1 MLSAFSFKISFNCV
15 SQILSSFNNWKV
27 LQKLH
32 SCLRSICCKVVKVC
46 SGRAFSHIFISLLF
60 LFIDV
65 FSSLLIR
72 FPFFSELCS
81 SFESGSEDNTSF
93 EKTPLSFHSMN
104 ISNNENHR
112 YKSPECCLFTN
123 KLTQSSE
130 LDSSILDRFG
140 GNPFSQSNGSD
151 ALSILNTPENSSL
164 SMVKMFDG
172 LSLDD
177 GQFPSATK
185 IKEYKS
191 VLSEAND
198 AYIHFLTCQFLL
210 DSYKVVKRNISP
222 ELASKV
228 EEAVTGSVVGKLSV
242 LKSKKGEVYNLLG
255 LEKDQICISTKGTL
269 SSSEK
274 MLLNKEVAAVVKSNV
289 QLLSSQQKTLR
300 GKMQTNLKFY
310 DTLLFV
316 SIQFNWLQTLWSQL
330 NYNFKL
336 IN

>member
-1 MLSAFSFKISFNCV
+1 MK
-15 SQILSSFNNWKV
+15 
-27 LQKLH
+27 
-32 SCLRSICCKVVKVC
+32 
-46 SGRAFSHIFISLLF
+46 
-60 LFIDV
+60 
-65 FSSLLIR
+65 
-72 FPFFSELCS
+72 
-81 SFESGSEDNTSF
+81 
-93 EKTPLSFHSMN
+93 N
-104 ISNNENHR
+104 ISNNENRR
-112 YKSPECCLFTN
+112 YKSPECCLFTD

-140 GNPFSQSNGSD
+140 DNPFSQSNGSD
-151 ALSILNTPENSSL
+151 AVSILNTPENSSL

-177 GQFPSATK
+177 GQFPSTSK
-185 IKEYKS
+185 IKEYKL

-198 AYIHFLTCQFLL
+198 AYIHFLTSQFLL

-242 LKSKKGEVYNLLG
+242 LKSKKGERYNLLG

-274 MLLNKEVAAVVKSNV
+274 TLLSKEVAAAVKSNV

-300 GKMQTNLKFY
+300 GKTQTNLKFY
-310 DTLLFV
+310 DILLFV
-316 SIQFNWLQTLWSQL
+316 SIQFNWLQTLWSLL
-330 NYNFKL
+330 NYNF
-336 IN
+336 